1 MKKRILYVIGTLF
14 ALSVVCGLIFVYM
27 AFIHGFY
34 AASDRPVGPYTGPA
48 SLAYLPDLPCYKI
61 AQNRYNQP
69 IFEDPDAAFQQ
80 ATKDYAHAIQLVY
93 QQFHEAYR
101 LDPFGKHT
109 YQAYK
114 SLGWQLTTDD
124 EAIRKQGSDLTK
136 FLDLYENSE
145 KRWFL
150 TPYGWDRVAP

>member
-1 MKKRILYVIGTLF
+1 MKKRICYTIGILF
-14 ALSVVCGLIFVYM
+14 ALSVVCVLLFVYT

-34 AASDRPVGPYTGPA
+34 AASDKPVGPYTGPA
-48 SLAYLPDLPCYKI
+48 YLEYLPDIPCYKI
-61 AQNRYNQP
+61 AQNRYDQP

-80 ATKDYAHAIQLVY
+80 ASKDYADAIHLVY
-93 QQFHEAYR
+93 QQFHEEYH
-101 LDPFGKHT
+101 LPPFGKHS

-114 SLGWQLTTDD
+114 ALGWQLTAGD
-124 EAIRKQGSDLTK
+124 ESVRKQGSDLTK

-150 TPYGWDRVAP
+150 TPYGWDRVAA

>member
-1 MKKRILYVIGTLF
+1 MKKKVLYAIVIPF
-14 ALSVVCGLIFVYM
+14 ALSVVCVLLFVYM
-27 AFIHGFY
+27 AFFHGFY
-34 AASDRPVGPYTGPA
+34 AASDLAVGPYSGPA
-48 SLAYLPDLPCYKI
+48 SLEYLPDLPCYKI
-61 AQNRYNQP
+61 AQNRYDQP

-80 ATKDYAHAIQLVY
+80 ATKDYANAIQLLY
-93 QQFHEAYR
+93 QQFHEAYHMA
-101 LDPFGKHT
+101 PFGKRS

-124 EAIRKQGSDLTK
+124 ETVRKQGSDLTK
-136 FLDLYENSE
+136 FLDIYENSE